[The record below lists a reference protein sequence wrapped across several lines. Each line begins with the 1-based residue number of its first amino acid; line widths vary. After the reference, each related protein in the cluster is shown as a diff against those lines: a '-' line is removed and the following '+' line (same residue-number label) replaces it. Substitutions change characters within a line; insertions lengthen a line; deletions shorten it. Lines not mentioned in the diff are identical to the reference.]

1 MSSAT
6 LTLTETTP
14 RSAARRTDGPR
25 QKVLLYNP
33 KAVFHTM
40 PLALLAL
47 GSALDPAR
55 FDVRIIDGRLDPDPL
70 ASVLREADG
79 ALCLGV
85 TVLTGAPIRDALE
98 ITRAVKANRPDLPIV
113 WGGWH
118 ASLVPID
125 TLSEPSIDVSVQGQG
140 EVTFREIVE
149 ALADEGQLPGVIR
162 GATTRVDGAPTTH
175 APRPL
180 KSVND
185 FPAHNY
191 DLFPVER
198 YFQLKGERQLDYIA
212 STGCFFRCAFCADPF
227 VYNRR
232 WVGLAPERIA
242 EETNRLWQRYHFSDL
257 SLQDETFFT
266 YPKRVMEIAE
276 AFVENGARF
285 TWTATMRADQG
296 VRMDDE
302 MFDLCKRSGL
312 RRVMIGVESGS
323 QEMLDWMTKDVTI
336 EDIIHSAEA
345 CVRHGI
351 GAIFPFIVG
360 FPEETDASVRASLAM
375 IKRLRAM
382 SPEFETPVFYF
393 KPYPGSRIT
402 EAVVRNGYQL
412 PQTLEEWAEFDFI
425 GSSGPWVTD
434 EKLQLIERFKFYN
447 RFAWGPE
454 RLVRRPL
461 QHIARW
467 RCAHDFYRAPLEKVI
482 VERLKPLPQL
492 S

>member
-1 MSSAT
+1 MNAT
-6 LTLTETTP
+6 TAT
-14 RSAARRTDGPR
+14 ARH
-25 QKVLLYNP
+25 KVVLYNP
-33 KAVFHTM
+33 QAVFHTM
-40 PLALLAL
+40 PLALLAI
-47 GSALDPAR
+47 GSCLDPATY
-55 FDVRIIDGRLDPDPL
+55 DVRIVDGRLDPHALDTVL
-70 ASVLREADG
+70 AETAD

-85 TVLTGAPIRDALE
+85 TVLTGAPIRDALAV
-98 ITRAVKANRPDLPIV
+98 TRAAKARRPDLPVI

-118 ASLVPID
+118 ASLFPTA
-125 TLSEPSIDVSVQGQG
+125 TLEEPSIDVTVQAQG
-140 EVTFREIVE
+140 EVTFTEIVE
-149 ALADEGQLPGVIR
+149 ALANDGQLPAVMR
-162 GATTRVDGAPTTH
+162 GATTRVDGVPTQH
-175 APRPL
+175 PPRPT

-198 YFQLKGERQLDYIA
+198 YFQLKGERQLDYIS
-212 STGCFFRCAFCADPF
+212 STGCFFRCSFCADPF

-232 WVGLAPERIA
+232 WVGLAPERMA
-242 EETNRLWQRYHFSDL
+242 EETNSLWQRYRFSDL
-257 SLQDETFFT
+257 SFQDETFFT
-266 YPKRVMEIAE
+266 YPKRVAEIAE
-276 AFVENGARF
+276 LFARNGARF

-296 VRMDDE
+296 VRLDDE
-302 MFDLCKRSGL
+302 MFALCKRSGM

-336 EDIIHSAEA
+336 EQIIESAEK
-345 CVRHGI
+345 CVQHGI

-360 FPEETDASVRASLAM
+360 FPEETDASVRASMAM

-382 SPEFETPVFYF
+382 SPMFETPVFYF

-412 PQTLEEWAEFDFI
+412 PRTLEEWADFDFI

-434 EKLQLIERFKFYN
+434 QKHELIERFKFYN

-454 RLVRRPL
+454 RWLRRPL
-461 QHIARW
+461 QHVARW
-467 RCAHDFYRAPLEKVI
+467 RCAHDFYRAPVEKAI
-482 VERLKPLPQL
+482 VERLAPLPQL